1 MSIKCVQSKK
11 CTGCYVCSDSCPFGA
26 ISMMKNTE
34 GFFMPA
40 VDEVKCVDCHI
51 CEKKCPALTENG
63 GTLGKFIEN
72 GTVNAYVIKC
82 NDDKTRFNS
91 SSGGVFPVI
100 AEKFISEGG
109 IVCGAA
115 FDEKWHVHHIFI
127 NSVEEIRNLQSSK
140 YVQSDMLGIYSQV
153 GELLKEGKK
162 VMFTGTPCQT
172 AALSNYLSGFD
183 KDRLLLVDL
192 FCHGVSSP
200 GLFELY
206 LKEIINTDK
215 IESINFRYKGDSWE
229 RYRMRI
235 NYDDKVYSKPYTDDP
250 FLLPFCRSV
259 SLRESCYSCKSK
271 GFPRH
276 SDLTLGD
283 FWMIDRIM
291 PKENDHKGMS
301 LVLVNTE
308 NGKTWINKLTDMT
321 SVKNLPTNA
330 LRQYYMNSGKPVIRP
345 ASRDVFFERLKTEKL
360 CNVYKQVSKRP
371 IKQRV
376 ITAIRN
382 FATHLG
388 VYGILKWLK
397 EVFVNGEK

>member
-1 MSIKCVQSKK
+1 MQSKK
-11 CTGCYVCSDSCPFGA
+11 CTGCYVCSDSCPTGA
-26 ISMMKNTE
+26 ISMIKNTE

-51 CEKKCPALTENG
+51 CEKRCPALTENG
-63 GTLGKFIEN
+63 GSLGKLIEN
-72 GTVNAYVIKC
+72 DSVNAYVFKC
-82 NDDKTRFNS
+82 EDDKTRFNS
-91 SSGGVFPVI
+91 SSGGVFPAI

-115 FDEKWHVHHIFI
+115 FNEKWCVHHTFI
-127 NSVEEIRNLQSSK
+127 NSVEEIRKLQSSK
-140 YVQSDMLGIYSQV
+140 YVQSDMQGVYSRV

-183 KDRLLLVDL
+183 KSRLLLVDL
-192 FCHGVSSP
+192 FCHGVPSP
-200 GLFELY
+200 GLFDLY
-206 LKEIINTDK
+206 LKETIKTDK

-229 RYRMRI
+229 KYRMHI
-235 NYDDKVYSKPYTDDP
+235 EYDGKVYSKPYTEDP

-259 SLRESCYSCKSK
+259 SLRESCYNCKAK

-301 LVLVNTE
+301 LILVNTE
-308 NGKTWINKLTDMT
+308 NGKAWIDKLTDKGSEIKLT
-321 SVKNLPTNA
+321 TNA

-345 ASRDVFFERLKTEKL
+345 KSRDEFFERLKKEKL
-360 CNVYKQVSKRP
+360 SNIYKQVSRRP

-382 FATHLG
+382 FATHIG
-388 VYGILKWLK
+388 VYGILKGLK
-397 EVFVNGEK
+397 EVFVNGKK